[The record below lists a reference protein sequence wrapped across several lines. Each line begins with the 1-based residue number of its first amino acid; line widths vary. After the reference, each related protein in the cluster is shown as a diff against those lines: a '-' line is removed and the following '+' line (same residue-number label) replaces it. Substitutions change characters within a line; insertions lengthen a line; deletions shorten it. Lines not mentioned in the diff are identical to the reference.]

1 MSRRL
6 ACTSLLVPEYEPALA
21 FFTQVL
27 RWQVLQDE
35 RLSDS
40 QRWLVVAPGGAG
52 DAGGAL
58 LLARAATPEQVA
70 LIGRQGG
77 GRVWLFLHSTDFW
90 GDYHHM
96 RSQGVVFCEKP
107 REEVYGTVVVFA
119 DLYGN
124 QWDLIQRR

>member
-1 MSRRL
+1 MTQSIAAVTLLVRNYDEAIDFFTRSL
-6 ACTSLLVPEYEPALA
+6 RFVLLEDTSLGEGK
-21 FFTQVL
+21 
-27 RWQVLQDE
+27 RWV
-35 RLSDS
+35 R
-40 QRWLVVAPGGAG
+40 VGGDG
-52 DAGGAL
+52 PSGMAL
-58 LLARAATPEQVA
+58 LLARAATPEQQA
-70 LIGRQGG
+70 QIGCQGG

-107 REEVYGTVVVFA
+107 REEIYGTVVVFA